1 MVGSRSSPDRPT
13 LDVFQCLNCDTQ
25 IRIDSS
31 RDSDSDS
38 DDRGH
43 D

>member
-13 LDVFQCLNCDTQ
+13 FDVFNCLSCDTQ

-31 RDSDSDS
+31 RVS
-38 DDRGH
+38 DDGDREH